1 MGVPICELMSFNENI
16 VYADCKG
23 HADCKGLRYYSDNRA
38 SPLLHQKFPLWKPVT
53 QTDPH

>member
-38 SPLLHQKFPLWKPVT
+38 SPLFHQKFPLWKPAT
-53 QTDPH
+53 QADPH